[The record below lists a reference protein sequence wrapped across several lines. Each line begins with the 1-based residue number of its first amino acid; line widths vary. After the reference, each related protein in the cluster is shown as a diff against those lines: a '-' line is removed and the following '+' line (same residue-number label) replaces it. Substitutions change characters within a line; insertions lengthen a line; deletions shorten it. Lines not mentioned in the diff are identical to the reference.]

1 MDSPDLDARL
11 LIMAGTGL
19 RQTDIILRGD
29 NDLPDSMIAQID
41 AMADRRLAGEP
52 IDHILG
58 VREFYGRSFE
68 ISKDVLSPRPETEG
82 LVDAALKSL
91 NGVRAPYILDLGTGS
106 GAIIITLLSEIL
118 GASGLAVDMSDAA
131 LTVAQTNARK
141 HDVQD
146 RLNFVSGSWL
156 GPVEGVF
163 DLIVSNPPYITEAA
177 MKELSREVAEFDPH
191 MALYGGPDGLGPY
204 RVIIPEAKAYL
215 KAGAE
220 LIFEIGYDQGA
231 AVAALMTEHGYEGV
245 QILKDLSGHDRV
257 VTGKTAHE
265 INKIKP

>member
-11 LIMAGTGL
+11 LIMAGTGWT
-19 RQTDIILRGD
+19 QTDIILRGD
-29 NDLPDSMIAQID
+29 DDLPDSMIGKID

-58 VREFYGRSFE
+58 NREFYGRSFE

-91 NGVRAPYILDLGTGS
+91 KGMPAPHILDLGTGS

-118 GASGLAVDMSDAA
+118 GASGLAVDMSKAA

-146 RLNFVSGSWL
+146 RLDFVCGSWL
-156 GPVEGVF
+156 EPVDGVF

-215 KAGAE
+215 KAGAAF
-220 LIFEIGYDQGA
+220 IFEIGYDQGA

-257 VTGKTAHE
+257 VTGKTALK